1 MYKQSRGLAKSMH
14 RSSWFEEQGTIF
26 LIVKRV
32 SDSFCNRTQGLNIHL
47 LLRLQS
53 LPPYWPYI
61 KMWALVFT
69 GSSIYVTGT
78 GFVHSEVIL
87 GAQGSIQSTLCG
99 IVGVFWCQSTT
110 GCRLN
115 FCPLPKWN
123 SLSSQYELS
132 STRERYDLR
141 WIPVLFLQSL
151 NKFEHYLTIQ
161 RDEWL
166 FWCWGW
172 RKSKCSGREDFHL
185 WQCSRQN
192 GSLIRVHTERAIFTI
207 ICITCNLL

>member
-1 MYKQSRGLAKSMH
+1 M
-14 RSSWFEEQGTIF
+14 
-26 LIVKRV
+26 
-32 SDSFCNRTQGLNIHL
+32 
-47 LLRLQS
+47 
-53 LPPYWPYI
+53 
-61 KMWALVFT
+61 
-69 GSSIYVTGT
+69 
-78 GFVHSEVIL
+78 HSEVIL

-132 STRERYDLR
+132 STRERYDLH

-172 RKSKCSGREDFHL
+172 RKSKCSGREDFQL

-192 GSLIRVHTERAIFTI
+192 GSLIRIHTERAVFTI
-207 ICITCNLL
+207 ICITCNLLVYAKLDLLFNETGYVENWSASVVRSESRNSKDQDSSSQTWTFNFQHRREEKTWGKGETALNLGELTSLTKFCSNVNCN